1 MNFRKSVIAIILA
14 ALLLLPLAGF
24 AGDFNYGEA
33 LQKAIFFMTPSGQE
47 DSLKGA
53 RDPGKTVWSG
63 GAIPHWTIRTEKL
76 T

>member
-33 LQKAIFFMTPSGQE
+33 LQKAIFFYDAQRAGRLPERGTG
-47 DSLKGA
+47 
-53 RDPGKTVWSG
+53 PG
-63 GAIPHWTIRTEKL
+63 
-76 T
+76 